1 MKKIFKFAAMAFAA
15 VALFASCDLLNNNEN
30 DEQNAAA
37 SLDGKQW
44 IAPWAAMGVDCVMDF
59 GATTPGTFYLAY
71 DANEMGLPGFATYI
85 VGEYSIV
92 PTDNTSGVVNITVEG
107 MPAQIQYSNLDED
120 SVSITFDPMALV
132 NVEYTLVTDNKP
144 LFDGMTGE
152 PLQ

>member
-15 VALFASCDLLNNNEN
+15 VAIFASCDLLNNNEN
-30 DEQNAAA
+30 DEQNTAA

-44 IAPWAAMGVDCVMDF
+44 IAPWTAMGVDCVMDF

-107 MPAQIQYSNLDED
+107 MPAQFQ
-120 SVSITFDPMALV
+120 
-132 NVEYTLVTDNKP
+132 
-144 LFDGMTGE
+144 
-152 PLQ
+152 

>member
-1 MKKIFKFAAMAFAA
+1 MKKIFKFAAMAVAA
-15 VALFASCDLLNNNEN
+15 LAMLVSCEENE
-30 DEQNAAA
+30 EPTL
-37 SLDGKQW
+37 SIDGNQW

-92 PTDNTSGVVNITVEG
+92 PTDNTSGVVNNTVEG

-120 SVSITFDPMALV
+120 SVSITFSTAMLD
-132 NVEYTLVTDNKP
+132 NVEFTLVTDNKP
-144 LFDGMTGE
+144 LFDGTTGE

>member
-1 MKKIFKFAAMAFAA
+1 MKKIFKFAAMAVAA
-15 VALFASCDLLNNNEN
+15 LAMLISCEENE
-30 DEQNAAA
+30 EPTL
-37 SLDGKQW
+37 SIDGKQW

-120 SVSITFDPMALV
+120 SVSITFDTMALD
-132 NVEYTLVTDNKP
+132 NVEFTLVTDNKP
-144 LFDGMTGE
+144 LFDGTTGE